1 MPVRLAEIPN
11 APQAGGQP
19 ITSNGPGAAPDIST
33 VARQNLLQQD
43 ININAASAP
52 ARAMQGVGAA
62 IAGAGQQIGRAVVS
76 AAEDFHRRTQNL
88 QDLTADNQVD
98 EAWYKLVGDVT
109 AQTQGKPGADW
120 EGIFTKA
127 YQERAKDFEGYIATA
142 SPEAQARIRG
152 QMGTRYA
159 STLGQFKVEG
169 LKKALSDSKD
179 INDAAIERAFQAGDY
194 ETLHAK
200 IDQGVTDGLYTEGDA
215 EKKRVYYEGRQQD
228 DLLKTALLVN
238 PRGVPDAVKAGKFG
252 DLSDVKRAEILYQ
265 ADRAVKI
272 DENEA
277 FNEAQNMQAE
287 GVTVEQIKKGMGDR
301 LPARKLALL
310 EKRAMAARPYD
321 PATDG
326 PAVAQ
331 IQTAI
336 LGYNGKDDPKNEK
349 FNQIDEQI
357 ASLPKDYQD
366 RFRTELRQKWNKTW
380 VNGEENKMEDK
391 QLGFWGEEFERL
403 SKAGYLGPTG
413 RDRKSWEK
421 VDDMAASAAW
431 GQKYQDFQ
439 NQMADWATKNPLA
452 SPEEWRKKFAE
463 IVGPEA
469 AKHST
474 QSFMPQ
480 PTQEFGG
487 GWNRQASAVNY
498 GIPMSRPIFPNVPSV
513 ADVQNKLGVKVPS
526 TYYTLGK
533 SVGGTDETQD
543 TWTNKGYSAKGE
555 NLTPGVVA
563 VNTDKYPLGTI
574 FRDPA
579 TGEAFIASDKHGNS
593 DPNVVDFYTP
603 PSQYQAK
610 KEDRTLQVVG
620 KVAEKDIP
628 KDADG
633 IRSLLAKYGTV
644 PPGESAKESL
654 AKSKLASK

>member
-19 ITSNGPGAAPDIST
+19 ITSNGPGAAPDISSA
-33 VARQNLLQQD
+33 ARSSLLQSSVD
-43 ININAASAP
+43 INAFSGPAQAAQSVGEAI
-52 ARAMQGVGAA
+52 AVAGHRVGAA
-62 IAGAGQQIGRAVVS
+62 MT
-76 AAEDFHRRTQNL
+76 DFAQKRQNI
-88 QDLTADNQVD
+88 QDMTADNQVD
-98 EAWYKLVGDVT
+98 AEWAALTADVT
-109 AQTQGKPGADW
+109 AQTQGKPGDQW
-120 EGIFTKA
+120 QGIFEKA
-127 YQERAKDFEGYIATA
+127 YQEKAPNFNALIATA

-152 QMGTRYA
+152 MMGTRYA
-159 STLGQFKVEG
+159 TTLGQFKVTG
-169 LKKALSDSKD
+169 LQKALSDSKD

-194 ETLHAK
+194 ETVHTK
-200 IDQGVTDGLYTEGDA
+200 IIEGEKNGLYTQGDA
-215 EKKRVYYEGRQQD
+215 EKKRVYYDGRQQD
-228 DLLKTALLVN
+228 DLLQTAVLTN
-238 PRGVPDAVKAGKFG
+238 PRAVPEMVKKGVFGELPDAKKAE
-252 DLSDVKRAEILYQ
+252 VIYR

-272 DENEA
+272 DESEA
-277 FNEAQNMQAE
+277 WNEAQNMQAE
-287 GVTVEQIKKGMGDR
+287 GMTLDAIKKTLGDR
-301 LPARKLALL
+301 LPERRAALL
-310 EKRAMAARPYD
+310 QKRAMAVRPYD

-326 PAVAQ
+326 PMVAE
-331 IQTAI
+331 IQTLI
-336 LGYNGKDDPKNEK
+336 RGYNGKDDPKNDQY
-349 FNQIDEQI
+349 NQIDERI
-357 ASLPKDYQD
+357 STLPKEYQD
-366 RFRTELRQKWNKTW
+366 RYRTELNQKWNKTW
-380 VNGEENKMEDK
+380 VNGEENPMKDK
-391 QLGFWGEEFERL
+391 QLAQWGNEFERL

-413 RDRKSWEK
+413 RDKKSWEK

-439 NQMADWATKNPLA
+439 NQMADWATKNPQA

-487 GWNRQASAVNY
+487 GWNRHASAVNY

-513 ADVQNKLGVKVPS
+513 ADVQNKVGVKVPS

-579 TGEAFIASDKHGNS
+579 TGEAFIASDKHGNA
-593 DPNVVDFYTP
+593 DPNVIDFYTP

-628 KDADG
+628 KDAEG